1 MRIKIFGTG
10 PIYEAVVA
18 SSRELG
24 ADIVE
29 DEPYDLCVLA
39 NVQRILKPAE
49 FERARLGT
57 LCFHPSMLP
66 RHRGADAVYCTFE
79 MGDRTSGVTW
89 FWVDAGI
96 DTGPIAI
103 QREVEIPAEM
113 SRGAFYYGV
122 LVPLGAALYGK
133 LLEALLRG
141 ERPSTP
147 QDESKATY
155 EPKRPKESAPPSA

>member
-10 PIYEAVVA
+10 PIFDAAVA
-18 SSRELG
+18 ASRELG
-24 ADIVE
+24 CEVV
-29 DEPYDLCVLA
+29 DEEPFDLCVLA

-66 RHRGADAVYCTFE
+66 RHRGADAVYWTFA
-79 MGDRTSGVTW
+79 MGDRTTGVTW

-103 QREVEIPAEM
+103 QREVEIPSEL
-113 SRGAFYYGV
+113 SRGAFYYGT
-122 LVPLGAALYGK
+122 LVPLGATLYHE

-141 ERPSTP
+141 EHPSTV
-147 QDESKATY
+147 QDEALATY
-155 EPKRPKESAPPSA
+155 EPKRPKETAPQ